1 MISKKNPKNP
11 KNINPKNKNRNEN
24 TNQIN
29 TPPPEKMKQNKFKKT
44 YKLKKILLE
53 LVFSVILS

>member
-1 MISKKNPKNP
+1 MISKKKPPKNP
-11 KNINPKNKNRNEN
+11 KNINTKNKNRNEN

-29 TPPPEKMKQNKFKKT
+29 PPPEKMKQNKLKKT